1 VCEVFWVDCSENKD
15 NALLISCFTSCE
27 LCVVARADRVDLQL
41 VSLFIAC
48 LIAIVCLWMF
58 FWSSSRILFFVC
70 ILRFGHFADY
80 DIASCRFYWGCVCV
94 YFSVVHDCLGS
105 SARSSLSPSRNTTSG
120 LIAHILDFNVT
131 HAFVLCIAL
140 LLPCWHD
147 SWKKSHCFFLKN
159 IDS

>member
-1 VCEVFWVDCSENKD
+1 
-15 NALLISCFTSCE
+15 
-27 LCVVARADRVDLQL
+27 
-41 VSLFIAC
+41 
-48 LIAIVCLWMF
+48 
-58 FWSSSRILFFVC
+58 
-70 ILRFGHFADY
+70 
-80 DIASCRFYWGCVCV
+80 V

-147 SWKKSHCFFLKN
+147 SWKKSNCFFLKN